1 MNTVRK
7 KKWRPFPKQY
17 LYFIF
22 IDLVRMLGADF
33 KDLTTVEQMEK
44 IKKLC
49 TMVRQF
55 NATHKNNAENWIF
68 LFQLGEVPDFI
79 GELFMPA
86 AAAANLSP
94 IPEKQLPTTDKMKI
108 MVREWT
114 RDHHP
119 QLHPNCNV
127 KSLHREGTVYIR
139 VQNIK
144 LRASH
149 R

>member
-1 MNTVRK
+1 
-7 KKWRPFPKQY
+7 
-17 LYFIF
+17 
-22 IDLVRMLGADF
+22 
-33 KDLTTVEQMEK
+33 
-44 IKKLC
+44 
-49 TMVRQF
+49 
-55 NATHKNNAENWIF
+55 
-68 LFQLGEVPDFI
+68 
-79 GELFMPA
+79 MPA

-94 IPEKQLPTTDKMKI
+94 IPEKQLPTTDNMKI